1 MHTTPF
7 DFDVITGPS
16 MPRDER
22 KPDPQQDGTAQPQ
35 AGTPPAQPQTR

>member
-22 KPDPQQDGTAQPQ
+22 KPDPQRDGTDQLP
-35 AGTPPAQPQTR
+35 AGEPPAQPQTR